1 MARTP
6 EEIEDFNLGAQEFL
20 SAVTSISEALKENAK
35 AVKDTTGETLSR
47 SIVQTSKAKKLAEE
61 YKQLSQDALGS
72 TKVRA
77 KILGDI
83 DNLTS
88 IQTGIQAEINELLAI
103 QESGAEGLSQLEYER
118 LEHLKNAVEYFKG
131 FRDIAEEVREE
142 VEGINSQTE
151 MFDNLADLTKQIP
164 GIGVIFGEF
173 GKASKAAGE
182 AAAKGGN
189 AMAAGAAQLTGAV
202 GKLASAFAIGK
213 ILSGIKDGSQNITD
227 LSRNL
232 NISRDAADELNDR
245 FNKLGR
251 SIVGLTGADLR
262 KATMDVS
269 NFLGISA
276 ELSAD
281 TARSIGL
288 MTKRLGLSAE
298 EASKITSFTAG
309 TNQELGDFTKNLIG
323 TVQVQNAVTDSAVR
337 YQDVLKDVSNAGAA
351 TQLTV
356 SKFPGGLAKAAYEAR
371 KLGLNFSM
379 LEKSAGSLLNFES
392 SIEAELEAELLTGK
406 ELNLERARM
415 AALTGDNATLA
426 AELAKNF
433 GTAQEFSK
441 QNVLAQEAQAKAMGM
456 TRQELAETL
465 VNQEAMR
472 NLGMDVSKDF
482 KEQVKERQQLIDKE
496 RALGNVE
503 KANRLEKQL
512 YDNIG
517 DSEFGR
523 QEKNLSLMESQE
535 ELLTQI
541 AESAQSIAK
550 PFDHLSNLMT
560 GLGTSAGSF
569 LEFIGKIGI
578 KFKYLGAIFGK
589 VISKN
594 IDGIFSSLKGFF
606 PSLSKMLAKGGSKA
620 LLKKIPVVGALFGLG
635 LGIKRMLGG
644 DWLGGIME
652 LTSGIASIFPG
663 VGTAAS
669 IAVDGALLGMDA
681 AGITGEKAQTVE
693 GSLTTSALG
702 TAMSSIGIA
711 GGGLLSSVATSNL
724 EKALEKS
731 AKASEEAAKVMKEK
745 ELTVNMDGNKV
756 GHSLALASSKS
767 K

>member
-1 MARTP
+1 MAKTP
-6 EEIEDFNLGAQEFL
+6 KEIEDLNLTAQEFL
-20 SAVTSISEALKENAK
+20 STITSMAASLKENAK
-35 AVKDTTGETLSR
+35 NIKKQTGETLSK
-47 SIVQTSKAKKLAEE
+47 SIVETSKAKKLAED

-77 KILGDI
+77 SILKDI

-88 IQTGIQAEINELLAI
+88 IQTGIQAEINELLAK
-103 QESGAEGLSQLEYER
+103 QDLGSKKLSKLELKR
-118 LEHLKNAVEYFKG
+118 LEHLTDANGEFST
-131 FRDIAEEVREE
+131 FRDIAEEVQEE
-142 VEGINSQTE
+142 VEDINRQTE
-151 MFDNLADLTKQIP
+151 MFDNLAELTQQIP

-182 AAAKGGN
+182 AASQGGN

-202 GKLASAFAIGK
+202 GKLVTAFAVGK
-213 ILSGIKDGSQNITD
+213 IVTGIKEGSQNITD

-232 NISRDAADELNDR
+232 NISRDAADELNKR
-245 FNKLGR
+245 FNRLGR
-251 SIVGLTGADLR
+251 SIVGLTGEDLR
-262 KATMDVS
+262 KATMDIS

-276 ELSAD
+276 ELSDD

-298 EASKITSFTAG
+298 EASKLTSFSAG
-309 TNQELGDFTKNLIG
+309 TNQELGDFTKNLMG
-323 TVQVQNAVTDSAVR
+323 TVLVQNAATDSAVR

-433 GTAQEFSK
+433 GTAQEFTK

-465 VNQEAMR
+465 VNQQAMK

-482 KEQVKERQQLIDKE
+482 KEQIKERQQLIDKE

-535 ELLTQI
+535 ELLKQI

-550 PFDHLSNLMT
+550 PFDILSKMMT
-560 GLGTSAGSF
+560 GLGTSASDF
-569 LEFIGKIGI
+569 LGFIVKIGS
-578 KFKYLGAIFGK
+578 KFKALGHVFGDVVK
-589 VISKN
+589 KN
-594 IDGIFSSLKGFF
+594 MDDVFKLVKGFF
-606 PSLSKMLAKGGSKA
+606 PSLGKMLAKTGGKS
-620 LLKKIPVVGALFGLG
+620 LLKKIPVVGALVGLG
-635 LGIKRMLGG
+635 LSIKRMMEG

-652 LTSGIASIFPG
+652 LGSGLASIFPG

-669 IAVDGALLGMDA
+669 IGIDAALMGMDA
-681 AGITGEKAQTVE
+681 AGITGEKA
-693 GSLTTSALG
+693 
-702 TAMSSIGIA
+702 TANKATINPYINAVGVAGQAASFFTNSKIEKLIA
-711 GGGLLSSVATSNL
+711 ATEESTKIQKDILAKDSN
-724 EKALEKS
+724 
-731 AKASEEAAKVMKEK
+731 VY
-745 ELTVNMDGNKV
+745 MDGNRT
-756 GHSLALASSKS
+756 GGNLSLAQSKQP
-767 K
+767 